1 MEQTDDQIGRLIS
14 SIDDLGKLDNTLV
27 MYVIGDNGSSAEGG
41 IEGTINELKNLNG
54 VYESESMDDMY
65 NRLAKWGDESTF
77 PHFSAAWAVATNA
90 PFKWTKQVA
99 GDFGGTR
106 NGMVVHWPKGIKSKN
121 EIRSQFT
128 HVNDV
133 APTILEAANIPA
145 PDTLNGVKQIPM
157 SGVSMAYTFD
167 NPNAK
172 ERHTSQYFEM
182 FGNRA
187 MYKDGWLA
195 RVVHKYPWRPK
206 PEATLQ
212 NDKWELYN
220 TDEDFNLTND
230 LAARYP
236 EKLQALQELFKKEAI
251 KNNAYPLDDRSYERF
266 NAAVAGRPDLMEG
279 RTTIRLFDNMDNMLE
294 NTFINVKNRSFSID
308 ADLAL
313 KGRDRGVILSQ
324 GGRFGGWALYMDKGK
339 PAFRYNWFGQE
350 QYTIKAKSPVKG
362 KEAKLSL
369 VFKYEGKPNEYGK
382 GGTAMIY
389 VDGKKVATGPRWS
402 NCSVRIF
409 CG

>member
-1 MEQTDDQIGRLIS
+1 M
-14 SIDDLGKLDNTLV
+14 
-27 MYVIGDNGSSAEGG
+27 
-41 IEGTINELKNLNG
+41 
-54 VYESESMDDMY
+54 
-65 NRLAKWGDESTF
+65 
-77 PHFSAAWAVATNA
+77 
-90 PFKWTKQVA
+90 
-99 GDFGGTR
+99 
-106 NGMVVHWPKGIKSKN
+106 HWPAGIKSKN
-121 EIRSQFT
+121 GIRTQFS

-145 PDTLNGVKQIPM
+145 PETFDGVKQIPM
-157 SGVSMAYTFD
+157 SGVSMAYAFD
-167 NPNAK
+167 DPDAK
-172 ERHTSQYFEM
+172 TRHTSQYFEM

-206 PEATLQ
+206 PEHTLQ

-220 TDEDFNLTND
+220 TEEDFNLTND

-236 EKLQALQELFKKEAI
+236 EKLQALQELFRKEAI

-313 KGRDRGVILSQ
+313 KGKDRGVILSQ
-324 GGRFGGWALYMDKGK
+324 GGRFGGWAFIHG
-339 PAFRYNWFGQE
+339 
-350 QYTIKAKSPVKG
+350 
-362 KEAKLSL
+362 
-369 VFKYEGKPNEYGK
+369 
-382 GGTAMIY
+382 
-389 VDGKKVATGPRWS
+389 
-402 NCSVRIF
+402 
-409 CG
+409 